1 LLLWGIPIIIDA
13 EQIAVTK
20 TSYIQD
26 ENGTITYTQE
36 TPELI
41 QKTWQTNV
49 NGNVIAETI
58 GKRKVKKEY
67 NSLGL
72 ESKVEKEVD
81 RYIENGEEKVVNSEI
96 KTIYD
101 EEGNPK
107 IFIKNSGIVEINEYD
122 N

>member
-1 LLLWGIPIIIDA
+1 LWGITIIIDA
-13 EQIAVTK
+13 EQISVTK

-36 TPELI
+36 TPELM

-58 GKRKVKKEY
+58 GKQKVKKEF

-81 RYIENGEEKVVNSEI
+81 RYIENGEEKVVNSEV

-107 IFIKNSGIVEINEYD
+107 IW
-122 N
+122 